1 MRRRIPPLDQLQ
13 RTNGLWAFRPE
24 DTADIGDFYNRAIH
38 VPDPQPVTPMLNAK
52 SFADADARYRE
63 GPFAIDDALT
73 PAALQQIRSLLLEST
88 VFFETKMP
96 AVFGGYVGAI
106 VEDGLH
112 ARALLELADA
122 RATGHARGAM
132 PETLGDHPLAYL
144 WCYKYDSRY
153 EGISVHADEA
163 AVNLNIWLTPD
174 DANLDPASGGLVVY
188 TAKPPATATAE
199 EYNQRGAEFA
209 DELLRSTAYE
219 NVTIPYRQNRIVV
232 FDSALYHKT
241 DWCSGS
247 GGYEN
252 RRINLTLLFGK
263 MRRGDDAAA
272 AAAASVRSSERSGN
286 ATAARARET
295 TSFVGP
301 LAPGMAS
308 TQCLRRPALL
318 SRP

>member
-1 MRRRIPPLDQLQ
+1 M
-13 RTNGLWAFRPE
+13 
-24 DTADIGDFYNRAIH
+24 
-38 VPDPQPVTPMLNAK
+38 
-52 SFADADARYRE
+52 
-63 GPFAIDDALT
+63 
-73 PAALQQIRSLLLEST
+73 
-88 VFFETKMP
+88 
-96 AVFGGYVGAI
+96 
-106 VEDGLH
+106 H

-122 RATGHARGAM
+122 LRRAM

-174 DANLDPASGGLVVY
+174 DANLDPESGGLVVY

-209 DELLRSTAYE
+209 DELLRSTDYE

-241 DWCSGS
+241 DSFRFR

-263 MRRGDDAAA
+263 MRRGDAAA
-272 AAAASVRSSERSGN
+272 AAAGE
-286 ATAARARET
+286 
-295 TSFVGP
+295 
-301 LAPGMAS
+301 L
-308 TQCLRRPALL
+308 
-318 SRP
+318 

>member
-38 VPDPQPVTPMLNAK
+38 VPDPQPVTPMLNAEA
-52 SFADADARYRE
+52 FADADARYRE

-73 PAALQQIRSLLLEST
+73 PAALDQIRSLLLEST

-122 RATGHARGAM
+122 LRRAM

-144 WCYKYDSRY
+144 WCYKYDSQY

-174 DANLDPASGGLVVY
+174 EAN
-188 TAKPPATATAE
+188 
-199 EYNQRGAEFA
+199 
-209 DELLRSTAYE
+209 
-219 NVTIPYRQNRIVV
+219 
-232 FDSALYHKT
+232 H
-241 DWCSGS
+241 
-247 GGYEN
+247 
-252 RRINLTLLFGK
+252 NLTFSDIAITESAFLIIDFHKGI
-263 MRRGDDAAA
+263 
-272 AAAASVRSSERSGN
+272 SSRYFNPDSP
-286 ATAARARET
+286 
-295 TSFVGP
+295 FLVP
-301 LAPGMAS
+301 Y
-308 TQCLRRPALL
+308 
-318 SRP
+318 